1 MENNIGRKKF
11 QRKKLF
17 CTWNVLFAVFN
28 SVEKIHIKWEK
39 SVFTYIWKNQMSFLK
54 LFYYANKSV

>member
-1 MENNIGRKKF
+1 MENNIERKKF

-17 CTWNVLFAVFN
+17 CAWNVLFAVFN

-39 SVFTYIWKNQMSFLK
+39 SVFTYMYMEKPDVIS
-54 LFYYANKSV
+54 